1 MIHPP
6 LKRLCLAC
14 MLGFTSAHATT
25 LANFD
30 FTLGSLSSSASPI
43 PGITVSS
50 LSSGSAFN
58 SFTSSSGWD
67 NAAQI
72 SGASGF
78 FSTPTTHSA
87 AQNAVYFTISAASG
101 YSFSL
106 DSFSFLTRSTATA
119 PADIGFKIDSTLY
132 DFSASYSNDS
142 TITSISNSSLGFSGL
157 SFTTISIQGWNAS
170 STGALQLDHIVLTG
184 SVIPEPSTALL
195 AAASALALLRRRR

>member
-67 NAAQI
+67 SAAQI

-119 PADIGFKIDSTLY
+119 PADIGFKIDSTPY

-195 AAASALALLRRRR
+195 AAAGALALLRRRR